1 MRHLAGT
8 LISEAGVPPNRA
20 QEILGHADVRTTL
33 GIYTHTMRRK
43 RDDSADRMAE
53 LAGLT
58 PAGNNSETNG
68 SKEDDESDLSACFN
82 GSPGWNRTNDQRINS
97 PTLYR

>member
-1 MRHLAGT
+1 MK
-8 LISEAGVPPNRA
+8 
-20 QEILGHADVRTTL
+20 
-33 GIYTHTMRRK
+33 RK
-43 RDDSADRMAE
+43 HDDSADKMAE

-58 PAGNNSETNG
+58 RSGNKRETG
-68 SKEDDESDLSACFN
+68 GSVESKESELSSCLD